1 MTADLQVSTCSCEHA
16 WALRQ
21 GKHRAV
27 VLAVSIICE
36 AIDRYKELC
45 EGAFCGAA
53 VLQHVGGIVWVS

>member
-1 MTADLQVSTCSCEHA
+1 MTADVQVFTCSLLDP
-16 WALRQ
+16 WSSRQ

-53 VLQHVGGIVWVS
+53 AHQHVGGIVRVS